1 MGLPSL
7 TSLQLH
13 KCNKIENIRRRD
25 SKGPNTTSSHKGKE
39 KADGG
44 QEVHWS
50 FKTGG
55 PKHHLD
61 QIDFSYCE
69 NLSGET
75 LCEVL
80 RWCPKLHDLGISSC
94 PKITDEQ
101 ILGILQY
108 DLAPNLHILNLSK
121 MPHLIMIDE
130 IVDQIATK
138 CKALTY
144 LNLSGTINITNGMFS
159 VISSFIGL
167 PYSLILSNSWIREGT
182 RLPSASDV
190 AC

>member
-13 KCNKIENIRRRD
+13 KCNKIANIRRRD
-25 SKGPNTTSSHKGKE
+25 SRGPNRTSSHKGKE
-39 KADGG
+39 KADDD

-50 FKTGG
+50 VKTGEREK

-94 PKITDEQ
+94 PKITDGQ
-101 ILGILQY
+101 VLGILQY
-108 DLAPNLHILNLSK
+108 DLAPNLHILNISK

-159 VISSFIGL
+159 MSIIAHSFAI
-167 PYSLILSNSWIREGT
+167 LI
-182 RLPSASDV
+182 DFV
-190 AC
+190 Q